1 MRAHTSRVTL
11 VTHLPSSG
19 YTAMPWLNGG
29 GTTHE
34 IAVEAPDA
42 EAIAP
47 FRWRLSM
54 ADLTGG
60 GPFSEIPGVD
70 RILVLLA
77 GDDAALAID
86 GADPV
91 PLVPLAPIAFPADVP
106 TTLVMPPGTGRDL
119 NLMWD
124 RADATGAIDLLEI
137 GEEALVDED
146 TAFAVAVGGSA
157 TIDVDGDEHVL
168 GEHDAIRID
177 GGGAVAIV
185 DGTVLLVRVG

>member
-1 MRAHTSRVTL
+1 M
-11 VTHLPSSG
+11 THLPSSG
-19 YTAMPWLNGG
+19 YVAMPWRNGG

-34 IAVEAPDA
+34 IAVEPAAADT
-42 EAIAP
+42 EAP

-91 PLVPLAPIAFPADVP
+91 PLTTLVPVAFPADVP
-106 TTLVMPPGTGRDL
+106 TTLVMPPGSGRDL

-124 RADATGAIDLLEI
+124 RTDAAGAIDLLET
-137 GEEALVDED
+137 GEEAHVDED

-157 TIDVDGDEHVL
+157 TVDVDGDEHVL

-177 GGGAVAIV
+177 GGGGVAIT
-185 DGTVLLVRVG
+185 DGTVLVVRFG